1 MNIIKPNECLL
12 SIAIFALIISCN
24 SESSDSRISN
34 NRDKLI
40 KDSTYLADSLAKV
53 AVLSLIYEE
62 INVSGDYRRINNV
75 DYYTLGD
82 TKIPFAEISHYSYF
96 YSEAVKTI
104 KKYIDDSDV
113 VPKHTSEYYYTEARK
128 NVNDQIELFDYAF
141 VSLYSTNGEIL
152 EALEDNLKSKQDGLY
167 EDDYIEK
174 IRSKLDHGQFIL
186 YPLDAYKIVLGK
198 VFYIKFGEK
207 SDEYINAWYKILKFK
222 YALIANDETYLSH
235 TQELRRK
242 YE

>member
-1 MNIIKPNECLL
+1 MNIVKLNGCLL
-12 SIAIFALIISCN
+12 SIALFALIISCN
-24 SESSDSRISN
+24 SNSSDSRISN
-34 NRDKLI
+34 NQDKFI
-40 KDSTYLADSLAKV
+40 KDSTYLADSLATV
-53 AVLSLIYEE
+53 AVLSLINEE
-62 INVSGDYRRINNV
+62 INLSGNYLRINNV

-82 TKIPFAEISHYSYF
+82 TKIPFEEISRYSYS
-96 YSEAVKTI
+96 YSEAVKAI
-104 KKYIDDSDV
+104 KKYIDDSEV
-113 VPKHTSEYYYTEARK
+113 VPRHTSEYYYMEARK

-141 VSLYSTNGEIL
+141 VSLYSTNGEIF
-152 EALEDNLKSKQDGLY
+152 EALEDNLKSKHVGLH

-174 IRSKLDHGQFIL
+174 IRSKLENGQFIL

-207 SDEYINAWYKILKFK
+207 SDESINAWYKILKFK